1 MLENILGQ
9 RVNSMHEYATNIRE
23 STKIVHSNTG
33 NKYEYTQTHHKQR
46 QRKLAVDSSVE

>member
-9 RVNSMHEYATNIRE
+9 RINSLHEYAPNITE